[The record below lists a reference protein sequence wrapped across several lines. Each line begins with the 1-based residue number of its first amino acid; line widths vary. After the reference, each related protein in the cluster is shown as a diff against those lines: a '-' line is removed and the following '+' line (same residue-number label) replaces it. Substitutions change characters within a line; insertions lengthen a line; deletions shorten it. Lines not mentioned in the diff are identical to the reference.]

1 MYSDEGLIA
10 EATQNISLQLDGSV
24 TTNQA
29 PNITT
34 QYGVMPDSN
43 FSTGVLFIK
52 TKNSLGLNTV
62 AYYHHDHLQTPL
74 QATDKAGNIVWSA
87 TYNVFGQATITTPN
101 ATELVPTIESNL
113 RLPGQY
119 EDTETGLH
127 YNFNRY
133 YDPQTGRYISQD
145 PIGLAGGVNR
155 FSYVNHNP
163 LNNYDPSGL
172 LAFGD
177 PLPQGFVDTVAGFGD
192 GIFNV
197 ITFGV
202 GDLNELR
209 NIVGINGGVNTSC
222 DAYTWANYG
231 GIVVGTVA
239 LGGAFTTSWKR
250 GWEISFGRNWRIA
263 PWGNRT
269 NNPYGKWPHY
279 HRRGSEPGQGI
290 GRHRPWERKSPDK
303 SWMDRF

>member
-10 EATQNISLQLDGSV
+10 KATQNISLQLDGSV
-24 TTNQA
+24 TANQA

-87 TYNVFGQATITTPN
+87 TYNVFGQAIITTPS
-101 ATELVPTIESNL
+101 ATELVLTIESNL

-133 YDPQTGRYISQD
+133 YDPRTYG
-145 PIGLAGGVNR
+145 
-155 FSYVNHNP
+155 
-163 LNNYDPSGL
+163 
-172 LAFGD
+172 
-177 PLPQGFVDTVAGFGD
+177 TVQ
-192 GIFNV
+192 
-197 ITFGV
+197 
-202 GDLNELR
+202 R
-209 NIVGINGGVNTSC
+209 KWSKS
-222 DAYTWANYG
+222 
-231 GIVVGTVA
+231 VVGYKGKYE
-239 LGGAFTTSWKR
+239 LHHWFTSQ
-250 GWEISFGRNWRIA
+250 SFGKNNAGWNLVPLSRGFNNAMRNKGFFI
-263 PWGNRT
+263 
-269 NNPYGKWPHY
+269 
-279 HRRGSEPGQGI
+279 
-290 GRHRPWERKSPDK
+290 
-303 SWMDRF
+303 